1 MSSHSLIEKIEALP
15 EDKKAEVEAFVDFLH
30 AKTDAPNRAV
40 KKRVSDELF
49 RRINERREQLR
60 RERGLFSDSTAIIRE
75 LRENGS

>member
-15 EDKKAEVEAFVDFLH
+15 EDKKAEVEDFVDFLY